1 MKKRIIV
8 ALALVAIL
16 IAGVTA
22 LRLVSATGQLEAT
35 SDPKERLALALAQK
49 KPVFIEFYAERCP
62 ACVAM
67 KPTIAELKKEYG
79 DRIEFILADTDGSG
93 LELAVEYQVRFIP
106 AYVFIN
112 AEGERIGGDLAGYM
126 SKEKL
131 ESFLQALL

>member
-8 ALALVAIL
+8 ALALIAIL